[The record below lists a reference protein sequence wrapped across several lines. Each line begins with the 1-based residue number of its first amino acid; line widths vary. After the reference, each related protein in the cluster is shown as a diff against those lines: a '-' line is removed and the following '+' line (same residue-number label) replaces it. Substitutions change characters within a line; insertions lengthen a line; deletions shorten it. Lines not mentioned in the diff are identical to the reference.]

1 MRVTEVFKAQSVD
14 ERRKA
19 VTELLIK
26 LENKKYNEEKADKQ
40 PKAG

>member
-1 MRVTEVFKAQSVD
+1 VRITEIFKSQSEA

-26 LENKKYNEEKADKQ
+26 LEEKKYQAAKASKS
-40 PKAG
+40 PKVG